1 MNPTEK
7 GFVERWSD
15 IISSVEKTLIPI
27 EYVKRV
33 RVNNTDDETPKT
45 IDIEEMKERGLT
57 RETIESIYY
66 DSLFGEK
73 VDDIDFYVDINA
85 VARTVQRETNKLLN
99 LDQDL

>member
-15 IISSVEKTLIPI
+15 IINSVDKTIIPF
-27 EYVKRV
+27 EFVKRV
-33 RVNNTDDETPKT
+33 HVNTIGDENSTV
-45 IDIEEMKERGLT
+45 IDIKEMKERGLT
-57 RETIESIYY
+57 HETIESIYY

-73 VDDIDFYVDINA
+73 VDDIDFYVDIDA
-85 VARTVQRETNKLLN
+85 VARTVQNQTNNLLK